1 MVAVSAPRFAPSEIP
16 NAALDRARVVILP
29 FCYEQGAS
37 YGHGSQDGPLHL
49 LAASDALERL
59 DEETLRDW
67 GQVPIHTAAPLYPG
81 GDPAAAVALMQAAT
95 AAVFDAERFPLC
107 LGGDHAITIG
117 PVRALAERFPDAAVL
132 QVDAHLDLR
141 DTWNASR
148 YNHACVMRR
157 VADEARLSFVQV
169 GIRSFSPE
177 EHRYVTEHDLQPV
190 YAHQIAPG
198 DEKWIEDVVARLPA
212 RVYLTVDLD
221 GLDPSVIPGTGT
233 PEPGGLSYRQLVA
246 LIRAVGAR
254 HRVVGADI
262 NELVKIPGTQVS
274 EFTAARIAA
283 KIIVHGV
290 MAAEAATS
298 VDPSV

>member
-1 MVAVSAPRFAPSEIP
+1 MVTAPAPHFAPSEIP
-16 NAALDRARVVILP
+16 NIPFDLARVVILP

-37 YGHGSQDGPLHL
+37 YGGGSQQGPLHL

-59 DEETLRDW
+59 DEETLLDW
-67 GQVPIHTAAPLYPG
+67 TVVPIHTAAPLRPDG
-81 GDPAAAVALMQAAT
+81 RPETAVAAMRDVAAT
-95 AAVFDAERFPLC
+95 VFAAGRFPLC

-117 PVRALAERFPDAAVL
+117 PVLALAERYPDAGVL
-132 QVDAHLDLR
+132 QIDAHLDLR
-141 DTWNASR
+141 DTWNGSR

-157 VADEARLSFVQV
+157 VADEARLPFVQV

-177 EHRYVTEHDLQPV
+177 EHRYVVENGLRPV
-190 YAHQIAPG
+190 YAHRIDPNDPG
-198 DEKWIEDVVARLPA
+198 WIEDIVDRLPSQ
-212 RVYLTVDLD
+212 VYITIDLD
-221 GLDPSVIPGTGT
+221 GLDPSVVPGTGT

-254 HRVVGADI
+254 RRVVGADI

-283 KIIVHGV
+283 KIIVYCV
-290 MAAEAATS
+290 MAAGA
-298 VDPSV
+298 